1 MNEAQVRMLKMETI
15 RVRCRACNKE
25 VRARAGK
32 SVCCGCSNMTT
43 IKGDV
48 ISAVDL
54 SQVIMLNT
62 YSVNE
67 DSGLSNEQLEW
78 QKARSRRKITKM
90 DFEIR

>member
-1 MNEAQVRMLKMETI
+1 MNEAQVRMLKMEPI
-15 RVRCRACNKE
+15 RVRSRACNKE

-32 SVCCGCSNMTT
+32 SGCCGCSNMTT

-90 DFEIR
+90 DFEVR